1 MEAIVKIFLITIV
14 FLYVQAFANDIS
26 MTEQQDLVVK
36 NMETCFSPKEGCDQK
51 LIGVINSAKK
61 TLDVAIFSITHTGIA
76 SAIIAAQVRGVA
88 VRMVVDK
95 GQSEG
100 TKSQTDE
107 LLAAKIPL
115 KMGNAAGIMHDKYCI
130 VDEVIMETGSFNYT
144 TSATNYNTENQIYI
158 SDKKVLKRY
167 QDNFENLW
175 NEAVSKTNPS
185 SLDD

>member
-1 MEAIVKIFLITIV
+1 MKTFLLTIV
-14 FLYVQAFANDIS
+14 FLCAHAYADEVTVND
-26 MTEQQDLVVK
+26 EQHLIVK
-36 NMETCFSPKEGCDQK
+36 NLETCFSPKEGCDQK

-76 SAIIAAQVRGVA
+76 AAITEAQNRGVA

-100 TKSQTDE
+100 AKSQTDE
-107 LLAAKIPL
+107 LSAAKIPL
-115 KMGNAAGIMHDKYCI
+115 KIGNATGIMHDKYCI
-130 VDEVIMETGSFNYT
+130 VDGVIMETGSFNYT
-144 TSATNYNTENQIYI
+144 TSATSYNTENQIYI
-158 SDKKVLKRY
+158 TDKAVIKRY

-175 NEAVSKTNPS
+175 GEAAVKTTPA